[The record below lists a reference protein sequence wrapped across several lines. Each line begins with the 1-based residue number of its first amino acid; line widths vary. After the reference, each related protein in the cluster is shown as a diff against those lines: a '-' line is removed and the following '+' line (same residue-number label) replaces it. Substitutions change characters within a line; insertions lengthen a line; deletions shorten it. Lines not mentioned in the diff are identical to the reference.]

1 MLKIYFVFLIIGFL
15 GLLSSMIFGGDHDGD
30 IADGSLDS
38 GDTFDDSPKVFSFRV
53 IFSFLLAFAIGGG
66 SVYYGEGNILTQ
78 ILVGLAAGLATGAF
92 TWWLTSI
99 LYKLQGASNVDS
111 DSFIGMKGDI
121 VIGTTDSGKSKVRLN
136 TTSGPMEFLCK
147 ETKGKKLKIGDI
159 VEVSEKAGTL
169 LVVSKK

>member
-1 MLKIYFVFLIIGFL
+1 MVKIYFVFLIIGFL
-15 GLLSSMIFGGDHDGD
+15 GLLSSMIFGGDEGD
-30 IADGSLDS
+30 LSDGSLDS

-66 SVYYGEGNILTQ
+66 GTYYSGGSILTQ
-78 ILVGLAAGLATGAF
+78 ILVGMGAGLATGAF

-111 DSFIGMKGDI
+111 DSFIGMSGDI
-121 VIGTTDSGKSKVRLN
+121 VIGTTDSGKAKVRLN

-147 ETKGKKLKIGDI
+147 ETTDKTLKSGD
-159 VEVSEKAGTL
+159 VVKVSDKAGTL
-169 LVVSKK
+169 LIVSKK